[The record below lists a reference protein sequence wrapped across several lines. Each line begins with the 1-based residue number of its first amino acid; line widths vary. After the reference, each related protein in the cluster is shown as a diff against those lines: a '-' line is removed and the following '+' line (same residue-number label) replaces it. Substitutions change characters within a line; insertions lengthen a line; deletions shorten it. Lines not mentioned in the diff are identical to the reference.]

1 MDGDSQ
7 GSKTFSQET
16 DSQMERKKSFIQFEI
31 IDKKYEIEE
40 FTNYIRRIK
49 GYEEINLSKWSIEQI
64 KIMVEDFRHD
74 KDADKKNELEN
85 IAINE
90 QIDIETNTLAYKI
103 NSTVEDKE
111 QVDYITTIKQEK
123 SFLSDYPNL
132 TFQIT
137 K

>member
-16 DSQMERKKSFIQFEI
+16 DSQMERKKSLIQFEI
-31 IDKKYEIEE
+31 IDKKFEIEE

-49 GYEEINLSKWSIEQI
+49 GDEEINLSKWSIEQI
-64 KIMVEDFRHD
+64 KIMVEDFQHE